1 MAILNIQTITTGL
14 VDTTPSV
21 IYINTNDTY
30 AEVTALGYLNYFK
43 QGYVF
48 TDTQMAL
55 VYTSD
60 SGLDWLKVEIVGTN
74 VSLVSTSSP
83 GSVVLPVVADHFCA
97 FSGTTGA
104 IYDTGFAASDVTKN
118 IVSMVDGAVVVGN
131 IPEFVDTAGTVQDSG
146 IEIANVAPLNAM
158 TNGEVLIGST
168 GAAPVAA
175 TLTGGVGINIT
186 SAAGA
191 ITINATGGASDWN
204 SATLSPTAMIEDNGY
219 VVQTVGVCSLA
230 LPAVA
235 AFGTYIEVVG
245 LSGLGNW
252 IITQGAGQSIQVG
265 SVTSTVGVGGSVAST
280 DPSDSIVLV
289 CVTANT
295 KWATLGA
302 PQSAGL
308 TIV

>member
-60 SGLDWLKVEIVGTN
+60 SGLDWLKVEIVGAN

-97 FSGTTGA
+97 FSGTSGA
-104 IYDTGFAASDVTKN
+104 IYDAGFAASDATKN
-118 IVSMVDGAVVVGN
+118 IVSMVDGVIN
-131 IPEFVDTAGTVQDSG
+131 AGHLPSYSDAFGTTQDSG
-146 IEIANVAPLNAM
+146 INTANVAPLNAM
-158 TNGEVLIGST
+158 INGEVLIGST

-175 TLTGGVGINIT
+175 TLTAGVGINIT
-186 SAAGA
+186 NAAGA

-204 SATLSPTAMIEDNGY
+204 TVAVSPTAMLEDNGY
-219 VVQTVGVCSLA
+219 IVSTVGLCSLA

-235 AFGTYIEVVG
+235 AVGTYIEIVG

-252 IITQGAGQSIQVG
+252 IITQGAGQSIQIG
-265 SVTSTVGVGGSVAST
+265 NVTSTVGVGGSVAST

-289 CVTANT
+289 CVTADT
-295 KWATLGA
+295 KWAVLGA